1 MDSEVTTPKDN
12 GIRWWLAVVVLIM
25 TSLALG
31 VAWFGIDQ
39 PRQSKNIAT
48 AAIFL
53 CSGVLWVLWWLV
65 FSRIPLGLRLG
76 IFAVVAG
83 VLGVAVSQLTIVG
96 VSGDLVPVLGWKH
109 ASRDIEGEDPEPDV
123 DIELGPSVMATDA
136 SWAVESMSFEQFLG
150 PERNTQIP
158 ITAMGMGFL
167 DTPPEVFWKIPMGK
181 GWSGF
186 VVQGGRALTQEQQG
200 KEETLSCYALG
211 TGELLWRH
219 RYPSAYESVIAG
231 DGPRATP
238 TISGERVLSMG
249 SHGMLSCVDLAT
261 GELRWSH
268 DVLVEQGGKTP
279 EWGFSPSPLVM
290 DQKVIV
296 PAGEGARAGLVVY
309 DLETGALLQSYPAV
323 KSSYSSPMTAQWGDD
338 LQIIY
343 FYEGGVAGFDV
354 KEPDHLWDMP
364 WGSVYPDVAVP
375 LILPGQ
381 RLLISSGYGV
391 GSALLQLEGE
401 GADWSASLIWKGR
414 SLKAK
419 FSNVAERD
427 GFVYGLDD
435 GIMVCID
442 LETGKRQWKEGRYG
456 HGQLL
461 MLEDVLLVTCEDGR
475 VIWMTIDPVKPNIL
489 AEWQALDGKCWN
501 PPCLA
506 WPFLILRND
515 REAVCYA
522 LEELL

>member
-12 GIRWWLAVVVLIM
+12 GIRWWPAVVVLIM

-261 GELRWSH
+261 
-268 DVLVEQGGKTP
+268 
-279 EWGFSPSPLVM
+279 
-290 DQKVIV
+290 
-296 PAGEGARAGLVVY
+296 
-309 DLETGALLQSYPAV
+309 
-323 KSSYSSPMTAQWGDD
+323 
-338 LQIIY
+338 
-343 FYEGGVAGFDV
+343 
-354 KEPDHLWDMP
+354 
-364 WGSVYPDVAVP
+364 
-375 LILPGQ
+375 
-381 RLLISSGYGV
+381 
-391 GSALLQLEGE
+391 
-401 GADWSASLIWKGR
+401 
-414 SLKAK
+414 
-419 FSNVAERD
+419 
-427 GFVYGLDD
+427 
-435 GIMVCID
+435 
-442 LETGKRQWKEGRYG
+442 
-456 HGQLL
+456 
-461 MLEDVLLVTCEDGR
+461 
-475 VIWMTIDPVKPNIL
+475 
-489 AEWQALDGKCWN
+489 
-501 PPCLA
+501 
-506 WPFLILRND
+506 
-515 REAVCYA
+515 
-522 LEELL
+522 